1 MCYSQT
7 MLSIFRLDEQ
17 LQLAAANRAISK
29 LEKKHLSSKIC
40 YKVSFPTLVTERRIA
55 QVVQYI
61 NETFQEAYAYT
72 VHDSGTKRVVI
83 WVAVTPDAL
92 NRVRYLK
99 RWKPESTALS
109 S

>member
-1 MCYSQT
+1 

-17 LQLAAANRAISK
+17 LQHAAANRVISQ

-40 YKVSFPTLVTERRIA
+40 YKVSFPTQVNERRIV
-55 QVVQYI
+55 QVVNYI

-72 VHDSGTKRVVI
+72 ICDSGTKRVVI
-83 WVAVTPDAL
+83 WVAAKPDAL
-92 NRVRYLK
+92 KRIRYLK
-99 RWKPESTALS
+99 QWKPESTALS